1 MMVLHCR
8 KVEIQGDEEAGGA
21 VRRTWEG
28 RRKREVECTEEKLLV
43 LLVKGGC
50 CCLIKPAPCA
60 ARPTGNVCYFLW
72 NQPATTFLIL
82 SEREKGHFD
91 TNVRET

>member
-43 LLVKGGC
+43 LLVKGGVLLSYQTSSLC
-50 CCLIKPAPCA
+50 CSPDRKCLLLPLESTSDYVFNI
-60 ARPTGNVCYFLW
+60 
-72 NQPATTFLIL
+72 
-82 SEREKGHFD
+82 ERE
-91 TNVRET
+91 REGAFRH